1 MTDGCEYIRPA
12 RAEDASRIAE
22 IFVTNYRANFYPFFK
37 NDEFYYGELNVLDT
51 AAEYAEGSQ
60 ALKNTL
66 VWDDGVVR
74 GFVRVNGSEVEKLFV
89 EPRFQRQHI
98 GEKLLRYAVSELGAD
113 RLMVLEYNEK
123 GIRFYR
129 RHGFELT
136 GEKVLEDGWIPLLL
150 MRKGRE
156 G

>member
-1 MTDGCEYIRPA
+1 M
-12 RAEDASRIAE
+12 
-22 IFVTNYRANFYPFFK
+22 TNYRENFYPFFK
-37 NDEFYYGELNVLDT
+37 NDGFYYGELNVLDT